1 MKEEYELLRAA
12 FQLLHKQ
19 DKSGYVLNLHSQ
31 LVNLDADVECDGMS
45 LQEHIKD
52 FLEGEGV
59 DPYEFDNGDIVC

>member
-19 DKSGYVLNLHSQ
+19 DKVNYTLNVHSQ
-31 LVNLDADVECDGMS
+31 VVNLDAYMKCDGLS
-45 LQEHIKD
+45 LQSYIKN

-59 DPYEFDNGDIVC
+59 DPYEFDNTIIVC